1 MATPTG
7 LLAFGF
13 GTGLSPKAPGTVGT
27 LLGLLLAFPL
37 MGVPLWAGALIVAVA
52 FAAGIPICGRTAR
65 DLGVHDHGGIVFD
78 EFVGIWFVLLLV
90 PAHWAWWL
98 AAFVA
103 FRFFDI
109 AKPWPIGWLDRHLTG
124 GFGIML
130 DDLVAAAY
138 AAALLVGIGFF
149 VP

>member
-130 DDLVAAAY
+130 DDLVATAY